1 MDMPTITN
9 WTLLQSFLA
18 VAETGSLSQA
28 AHRLGTSQPTLGR
41 HIKTLEAELEVE
53 LFHRHARGFSLTDLG
68 QAMLPAAR
76 NMQRA
81 MQDLSMTAAGAQK
94 KLDGEVRITT
104 SVFMAHHV
112 MPEILSDIRKA
123 EPAITLDLDPSDETE
138 NLLFRRADIAVRMYR
153 PQQLDMITHHLGD
166 IPLGMY
172 AAKSYLDR
180 AGTPRTPDDL
190 LQHDLVGYD
199 RSDVIIRAM
208 RDAGWPATRDWFKV
222 RCDNQSAYWQLVR
235 AGCGIGFCQR
245 ATADKDPLVLPVLTD
260 LPIPAL
266 PVWLTAHQAMR
277 HTPRISRIWAL
288 LEQGLRPFVS

>member
-1 MDMPTITN
+1 MDMPTTTN

-41 HIKTLEAELEVE
+41 HIKTLEDELEVE
-53 LFHRHARGFSLTDLG
+53 LFRRHARGLSLTDLG
-68 QAMLPAAR
+68 QAMLPAAQ

-112 MPEILSDIRKA
+112 MPQILSDIRKA
-123 EPAITLDLDPSDETE
+123 EPAISIDLDPSDETE

-153 PQQLDMITHHLGD
+153 PQQLDMITRHLGD

-172 AAKSYLDR
+172 AAESYLDR

-245 ATADKDPLVLPVLTD
+245 ATADQDPLVHQILSD
-260 LPIPAL
+260 LPIPSL
-266 PVWLTAHQAMR
+266 PVWLSAHQAMR
-277 HTPRISRIWAL
+277 HTPRISRIWTL
-288 LEQGLRPFVS
+288 LEEGLRPFVS